1 MRRILIVQLY
11 GNNEITMFGLEDH
24 KRFFKV
30 DKWGQGPSQ
39 EDIREMLEE
48 IDHPQYV
55 QQEGETLIHFSVDQL
70 VFSNAILK

>member
-11 GNNEITMFGLEDH
+11 GNNEITIFGLEDH

-48 IDHPQYV
+48 IKHPQYV
-55 QQEGETLIHFSVDQL
+55 QQEGETLIHLSVDQL
-70 VFSNAILK
+70 VFSKAILK

>member
-11 GNNEITMFGLEDH
+11 GNNEIEAFGLEDH

-48 IDHPQYV
+48 IKHPQYV
-55 QQEGETLIHFSVDQL
+55 QQEGETLIHLSVDQL
-70 VFSNAILK
+70 IFSNAILK

>member
-11 GNNEITMFGLEDH
+11 GNNEITTFGLEDH

-39 EDIREMLEE
+39 EEIREMLEE
-48 IDHPQYV
+48 IEHPQYV
-55 QQEGETLIHFSVDQL
+55 EEQCETLIHLSVDQL
-70 VFSNAILK
+70 IFSNAILK